1 LYIKIRV
8 YSTVGLLAA
17 AVEWLRNLVFH
28 IMGITQAEDVENMVL
43 RKKRK

>member
-1 LYIKIRV
+1 LYIKITV
-8 YSTVGLLAA
+8 HSTVGFLAA
-17 AVEWLRNLVFH
+17 AVVWVRNLVCH